1 MEINLDLYNNPVVLK
16 KKAESLKADKEDE
29 ALKKVCKEFESIFLA
44 MMFKEMK
51 KTVPEGGLIEKSTGQ
66 KIFEEMY
73 IDEISKEITKENGLG
88 IAEMLYQ
95 QFKNGYVPL

>member
-1 MEINLDLYNNPVVLK
+1 MESNIDLNFDPTILYNKMETINSHKDDV
-16 KKAESLKADKEDE
+16 

-51 KTVPEGGLIEKSTGQ
+51 KTVPDNGLIEASSGR
-66 KIFEEMY
+66 KIFEDMH
-73 IDEISKEITKENGLG
+73 IDELSKEIANGDGLG

-95 QFKNGYVPL
+95 QFKNGYISW